1 MAIPQHPR
9 FKAAAV
15 QAAPVFLDLQA
26 SVEKAA
32 GLVAE
37 AASEGAQLIAFPETF
52 LPGYPWFIWLDS
64 PAWGIQYI
72 QRYHDNSLVY
82 GSPEADR
89 ISDAASLHRITAGR
103 WLSDKGVGRSS

>member
-26 SVEKAA
+26 SVDKAV

-37 AASEGAQLIAFPETF
+37 AAAEGAQLIAFP
-52 LPGYPWFIWLDS
+52 
-64 PAWGIQYI
+64 
-72 QRYHDNSLVY
+72 
-82 GSPEADR
+82 
-89 ISDAASLHRITAGR
+89 
-103 WLSDKGVGRSS
+103 